1 MIVNL
6 QLGAAT
12 AALDVNANQ
21 TRIFAGRDPQA
32 CQLAHQDAALS
43 RRHAEIWVEHGQT
56 FIRDLGSSN
65 GTWVDGQ
72 SLGHTAAALRPG
84 QQVYLGTV
92 PLGVGWEGGQQAEFQ
107 GSATAM
113 VQMPPELLRMVEER
127 KAQLAQQA
135 QQPYAGPP
143 PVAAPAPVLAGPA
156 SQAMPA
162 QPAPVGGGLG
172 VGGAAAP
179 LPSEFTYRMQGAND
193 NGVLLIALKQDTFWN
208 GGVVEGFVEFTALD
222 DENVASITVALV
234 EHHKKG
240 PSHGH
245 VWDRILVRQG
255 PWRCRKGD
263 ILPLPF
269 HLRVPPG
276 TSITGRDVYWEL
288 HGLVDINWAV
298 DIDCK
303 VPINMRNTDIERVR
317 DSLGSLD
324 YRISDLH
331 SLPLGQRFEGTF
343 MPPANLRS
351 QLGINDIEIVV
362 EYLGANLKLRMHVD
376 KKGLFKRDRTV
387 EQVLDLARF
396 RAAPLAEV
404 AAHIK
409 RQIDDIMNPH
419 G

>member
-1 MIVNL
+1 MIVHL
-6 QLGAAT
+6 QLGASKAR
-12 AALDVNANQ
+12 LDSVDQ
-21 TRIFAGRDPQA
+21 TRIFVGRDPQA
-32 CQLAHQDAALS
+32 CQLAHMDAGLS
-43 RRHAEIWVEHGQT
+43 RRHAEVWVEHGQT

-72 SLGHTAAALRPG
+72 ACGQTACALRPG
-84 QQVYLGTV
+84 QQIYLGTV
-92 PLGVGWEGGQQAEFQ
+92 PLGVTWEAQPGFQ
-107 GSATAM
+107 GGATAM
-113 VQMPPELLRMVEER
+113 VQMPPELQAMIEAR
-127 KAQLAQQA
+127 KAQIAQQT
-135 QQPYAGPP
+135 
-143 PVAAPAPVLAGPA
+143 AAPA
-156 SQAMPA
+156 MPA
-162 QPAPVGGGLG
+162 AAPRGLG

-179 LPSEFTYRMQGAND
+179 LPAEFVYRRQGAND
-193 NGVLLIALKQDTFWN
+193 NGVLLVALKQDTFWN

-234 EHHKKG
+234 EFHKKG
-240 PSHGH
+240 PSSGH

-263 ILPLPF
+263 VLPLPF

-276 TSITGRDVYWEL
+276 TSISGRDVHWEL

-298 DIDCK
+298 DIECK
-303 VPINMRNTDIERVR
+303 VPIHMRNTDLERVR
-317 DSLGSLD
+317 DALGALD
-324 YRISDLH
+324 YRVSDLE

-351 QLGINDIEIVV
+351 QLGINDLDIVV
-362 EYLGANLKLRMHVD
+362 EYLGTNLKLRMHVD

-404 AAHIK
+404 SAHLK
-409 RQIDDIMNPH
+409 RQIDDIMTPQ
-419 G
+419 

>member
-6 QLGAAT
+6 QLGSAKAT
-12 AALDVNANQ
+12 LDVATNQ
-21 TRIFAGRDPQA
+21 TRLFAGRDPNA
-32 CQLAHQDAALS
+32 CQLAHQDAGLS
-43 RRHAEIWVEHGQT
+43 RRHAEIWIEHGQT

-92 PLGVGWEGGQQAEFQ
+92 PLGVAWEGGPQAGFS
-107 GSATAM
+107 GGATAM
-113 VQMPPELLRMVEER
+113 VAMPPELMQLIEAR

-135 QQPYAGPP
+135 AAPP
-143 PVAAPAPVLAGPA
+143 PPMVAPPPAAPVAVAGGTPVAVPVAPPGAG
-156 SQAMPA
+156 
-162 QPAPVGGGLG
+162 VG

-179 LPSEFTYRMQGAND
+179 LPSDFTYRMQGAND

-222 DENVASITVALV
+222 EETVASITVALV
-234 EHHKKG
+234 EFHKKG
-240 PSHGH
+240 PSTGH

-263 ILPLPF
+263 VLPLPF
-269 HLRVPPG
+269 HLRIPPG
-276 TSITGRDVYWEL
+276 TSITGRDVHWEL

-303 VPINMRNTDIERVR
+303 VPIMMRNTDVERVR
-317 DSLGSLD
+317 DALGSLD
-324 YRISDLH
+324 YRISELV

-351 QLGINDIEIVV
+351 QLGINDIHIIV
-362 EYLGANLKLRMHVD
+362 EYLGQNLKVRMHVD
-376 KKGLFKRDRTV
+376 KKGVFKRDRTV
-387 EQVLDLARF
+387 EQVLDLTRF

-409 RQIDDIMNPH
+409 KQIDDIMNPNA
-419 G
+419 

>member
-1 MIVNL
+1 
-6 QLGAAT
+6 
-12 AALDVNANQ
+12 
-21 TRIFAGRDPQA
+21 
-32 CQLAHQDAALS
+32 
-43 RRHAEIWVEHGQT
+43 
-56 FIRDLGSSN
+56 
-65 GTWVDGQ
+65 
-72 SLGHTAAALRPG
+72 
-84 QQVYLGTV
+84 
-92 PLGVGWEGGQQAEFQ
+92 
-107 GSATAM
+107 
-113 VQMPPELLRMVEER
+113 
-127 KAQLAQQA
+127 
-135 QQPYAGPP
+135 
-143 PVAAPAPVLAGPA
+143 
-156 SQAMPA
+156 
-162 QPAPVGGGLG
+162 
-172 VGGAAAP
+172 
-179 LPSEFTYRMQGAND
+179 MQGAND

-222 DENVASITVALV
+222 EENVASITVALV

-240 PSHGH
+240 PGHGH

-263 ILPLPF
+263 VLPLPF

-303 VPINMRNTDIERVR
+303 MPINMRNTDIERVR
-317 DSLGSLD
+317 DALGSLD

-351 QLGINDIEIVV
+351 QLGINDIHIIV
-362 EYLGANLKLRMHVD
+362 EYLGANLKVRMHVD
-376 KKGLFKRDRTV
+376 KKGMFKRDRTV

-409 RQIDDIMNPH
+409 KQIDDIMNPH
-419 G
+419 AAG

>member
-1 MIVNL
+1 MLVNL
-6 QLGAAT
+6 QLGVAT
-12 AALDVNANQ
+12 ASLDLNANQ

-32 CQLAHQDAALS
+32 CQLAHQDPALS
-43 RRHAEIWVEHGQT
+43 RRHAEIWIEHGQT

-92 PLGVGWEGGQQAEFQ
+92 PLGVAWEGGGQQAGFQ
-107 GSATAM
+107 GGATQMAQMPAELIAM
-113 VQMPPELLRMVEER
+113 VEAR
-127 KAQLAQQA
+127 KAQFAA
-135 QQPYAGPP
+135 APHAPPAPP
-143 PVAAPAPVLAGPA
+143 PSAAPAGPSA
-156 SQAMPA
+156 S
-162 QPAPVGGGLG
+162 GIG

-222 DENVASITVALV
+222 EENVASITVALV

-240 PSHGH
+240 PAHGH

-263 ILPLPF
+263 VLPLPF

-303 VPINMRNTDIERVR
+303 MPINMRNTDIERVR
-317 DSLGSLD
+317 DWLGSLD

-351 QLGINDIEIVV
+351 QLGINDIHIIV
-362 EYLGANLKLRMHVD
+362 EYLGANLKVRMHVD
-376 KKGLFKRDRTV
+376 KKGMFKRDRTV

-404 AAHIK
+404 SAHIK
-409 RQIDDIMNPH
+409 KQIDDIMNPH
-419 G
+419 AAG

>member
-6 QLGAAT
+6 SLGAAT
-12 AALDVNANQ
+12 ARLDVTTNQ
-21 TRIFAGRDPQA
+21 TRIFAGRDPSA
-32 CQLAHQDAALS
+32 CQLAHQDVALS
-43 RRHAEIWVEHGQT
+43 RRHAEVWIEHGQT

-65 GTWVDGQ
+65 GTWVDGL

-92 PLGVGWEGGQQAEFQ
+92 PLGVAWEGGAQAGFQ
-107 GSATAM
+107 GGQTAM
-113 VQMPPELLRMVEER
+113 VQMPPELKAMVEAR
-127 KAQLAQQA
+127 KAQLM
-135 QQPYAGPP
+135 AGAAPMPP
-143 PVAAPAPVLAGPA
+143 APVAGMSFAPGPGNATMPAPAPPPPSAGI
-156 SQAMPA
+156 
-162 QPAPVGGGLG
+162 G

-179 LPSEFTYRMQGAND
+179 LPAEFTYRMQGAND

-234 EHHKKG
+234 EFHKKG
-240 PSHGH
+240 PSTGH

-263 ILPLPF
+263 VLPLPF

-276 TSITGRDVYWEL
+276 TSITGRDVHWEL

-303 VPINMRNTDIERVR
+303 VPISMRNTDIERVR

-324 YRISDLH
+324 YRISELNSH
-331 SLPLGQRFEGTF
+331 PLGQRFEGTF
-343 MPPANLRS
+343 NPPANLRS

-362 EYLGANLKLRMHVD
+362 EYLGTNLKLRMHVD
-376 KKGLFKRDRTV
+376 KKGMFKRDRTV

-409 RQIDDIMNPH
+409 RQIDDIMTPQ
-419 G
+419 

>member
-6 QLGAAT
+6 QLGAAQT
-12 AALDVNANQ
+12 ALNISTNQ

-32 CQLAHQDAALS
+32 CQLAHQDPALS
-43 RRHAEIWVEHGQT
+43 RRHAEIWIEHGQT

-92 PLGVGWEGGQQAEFQ
+92 PLGVAWEGGAQAGFQ
-107 GSATAM
+107 GGAT
-113 VQMPPELLRMVEER
+113 QMAVMPAELKQLIEAR
-127 KAQLAQQA
+127 KQQLAA
-135 QQPYAGPP
+135 APP
-143 PVAAPAPVLAGPA
+143 PGSPAAAPAGPGL
-156 SQAMPA
+156 QAP
-162 QPAPVGGGLG
+162 QGIG

-179 LPSEFTYRMQGAND
+179 LPSEFAYRMQGAND

-222 DENVASITVALV
+222 EENVASITVALV
-234 EHHKKG
+234 EFHKKG
-240 PSHGH
+240 PSTGH

-276 TSITGRDVYWEL
+276 TSITGRDVHWEL

-298 DIDCK
+298 DIECK
-303 VPINMRNTDIERVR
+303 VPISMRNTDIERVR

-343 MPPANLRS
+343 NPPANLRS
-351 QLGINDIEIVV
+351 QLGINDIDLIV
-362 EYLGANLKLRMHVD
+362 EYLGTNLKMRMHVD
-376 KKGLFKRDRTV
+376 KKGVFKRDRTV

-396 RAAPLAEV
+396 RAAPLAEI

-409 RQIDDIMNPH
+409 KQIDDIMNPNA
-419 G
+419 